1 MSPITPIGGDRPVIG
16 TIGSAK
22 PDAAKG
28 QNPFTQLLES
38 ADSEQKAADNMLAR
52 MVSGEQVEPHDVM
65 LSLRKAEARFQLVMQ
80 VRNKVIDAYQTIM
93 KEQI

>member
-1 MSPITPIGGDRPVIG
+1 MAILPIGDKGLISNIVKAPKASKGGESPFSKLVD
-16 TIGSAK
+16 SA
-22 PDAAKG
+22 
-28 QNPFTQLLES
+28 Q
-38 ADSEQKAADNMLAR
+38 SEQKNADSMLSK
-52 MVSGEQVEPHDVM
+52 MIGGEPVEPHEVM